1 MKWKVP
7 RMSNLVS
14 SFYMLGVA
22 EAEML
27 LQFPFLVREKG
38 ALIDRQS
45 LSCISL
51 PQVATGLRF
60 ACRAR
65 SVGGALRE
73 QRAKLTCLHV
83 NLATAAT
90 TGKHVC
96 RCSLTKLCT
105 WMTATC
111 VVASHSSQRAVLQT
125 AMHRIRRYE
134 KNKYVYEIFQ
144 YQTGRWYDGDFSSFH

>member
-1 MKWKVP
+1 MGNILPEQWKNARIRAVKWKVP

-65 SVGGALRE
+65 SVGGTFS
-73 QRAKLTCLHV
+73 Q
-83 NLATAAT
+83 
-90 TGKHVC
+90 
-96 RCSLTKLCT
+96 TKLCT
-105 WMTATC
+105 WMTATYA
-111 VVASHSSQRAVLQT
+111 VASHSSQRAVLQT
-125 AMHRIRRYE
+125 AVCRIRQNGKAKPTYA
-134 KNKYVYEIFQ
+134 VFQ
-144 YQTGRWYDGDFSSFH
+144 YHTGRWYDGDFSSFH